1 MPISAAIEFLAE
13 NQHRRP
19 SCWEIA
25 LPSSGSR
32 ENRASLYLVA
42 HDPPRPAEIRAIEGC
57 IMAESG
63 KRTGLRWRAFRS
75 PPLVLSAGIAAVLA
89 ILGAAQAPARED
101 GAVGIT
107 ANLAAT
113 PGQGAT
119 VSLKGGT
126 PQSAP
131 AGARTSKATRKD
143 LKAIKAAAHGRP
155 PGPLRKKGARPATCP
170 PTSVICLEN
179 SLPGNPPSEWDIV
192 GAGSPSIQ
200 GYAADMSVNK
210 GTTVDFKIDTDA
222 TDYRL
227 DVYRIGYYSG
237 MGARLIT
244 TLQPSATLPQVQPTC
259 VSDDA
264 TGLVDCG
271 NWDVSASWAVPDTV
285 VSGVYLAKLVREDG
299 TPGES
304 QITFV
309 IRDDTRGADVL
320 VQTSDSTWQ
329 AYNDYGGN
337 SLYTGSPA
345 GRAFKVSYNRPF
357 LNRSADI
364 SGSAESFFFNSEYPM
379 VRWLEANAYDVSY
392 ATSVDTARMGAELL
406 EHRAFLSVGHD
417 EYWSLEMRNN
427 VEAARASAVNLAFF
441 SGNEMFWKTRWES
454 SIAGPVLAFRTLVC
468 YKETLANAKIDPS
481 TQWTG
486 TWRDP
491 RFSPPSNGGRPENAV
506 TGTMFQVNGTVSDS
520 VAVPAAY
527 RSMRLW
533 RNTSVANLLPG
544 QTAIFPAG
552 TLGYEWDAA
561 PDNLTTP
568 AGSVKFSSATIGRL
582 DKILLNFGG
591 TYGPGVATH
600 NLILYRHSS
609 GARVFGAGTVQ
620 WSWGLDAV
628 HYRPGT
634 PTDIRM
640 QQATVNL
647 FADMNLQPASLQA
660 GLVPGVPSPDTAPPT
675 TTITSPSAGATVPSG
690 TTVSIR
696 GTAVDVGGGQVGGV
710 EVSPDGG
717 TRWFQA
723 KGLTDWQYSWTTGS
737 AGPVTI
743 LARAVDDS
751 GNLQTSPTQRPV
763 TISTPCPCTTWPPSA
778 TPATASQADPAAA
791 ELGVKFQPTSPGH
804 ISGIRF
810 YKGTLNTG
818 THTGDL
824 WSSTGQLLAR
834 ATFTNESASGWQQV
848 NFSTPVAVS
857 ANTTYVAAYHTT
869 SGRYSVTRP
878 YFTQQYSSGLLI
890 GLANSA
896 VTPGNGVYS
905 YTATPAFPTST
916 YQATNYWVDVV
927 FSPSSTLWDETAQP
941 AIDSTGDSK
950 AVVVGAKFRPTS
962 NGVATGV
969 RFYKSPQNTGTHV
982 GSLWAAD
989 GTLLASATFTGETP
1003 SGWQQVNFATPVPL
1017 TANTTYVT
1025 AYSMNPGNY
1034 SITRPFFTTGYG
1046 RGPLYAPAGEEVA
1059 GSNGVYKYGPPLTF
1073 PNNTYQLT
1081 NYWVDVLF
1089 DATS

>member
-1 MPISAAIEFLAE
+1 MP
-13 NQHRRP
+13 
-19 SCWEIA
+19 
-25 LPSSGSR
+25 GS
-32 ENRASLYLVA
+32 E
-42 HDPPRPAEIRAIEGC
+42 
-57 IMAESG
+57 
-63 KRTGLRWRAFRS
+63 KKTGLWWRTFRS
-75 PPLVLSAGIAAVLA
+75 PPVVLGAGMVAALG
-89 ILGAAQAPARED
+89 ILGAAQVPVGEN
-101 GAVGIT
+101 GVVGIT
-107 ANLAAT
+107 ANVTAYPDQGTTESGVAAPRIGEAAREGLAA
-113 PGQGAT
+113 
-119 VSLKGGT
+119 
-126 PQSAP
+126 
-131 AGARTSKATRKD
+131 
-143 LKAIKAAAHGRP
+143 IKAAHGRP
-155 PGPLRKKGARPATCP
+155 PGPPRRRHAVMAADPCP
-170 PTSVICLEN
+170 PTSVICVEN
-179 SLPGNPPSEWDIV
+179 ALPGNPPSEWDVV
-192 GAGSPSIQ
+192 GAGSANIQ
-200 GYAADMSVNK
+200 GYATDISINK
-210 GTTVDFKIDTDA
+210 GTTVNFKVDTDA

-227 DVYRIGYYSG
+227 DIYRIGYYSG
-237 MGARLIT
+237 MGARKIAT
-244 TLQPSATLPQVQPTC
+244 VEPSATLPQVQDTC
-259 VSDDA
+259 VSDTV

-271 NWDVSASWAVPDTV
+271 NWVVSASWAVPGTA
-285 VSGVYLAKLVREDG
+285 VSGVYIAKLVREDG
-299 TPGES
+299 TFGES

-309 IRDDTRGADVL
+309 VRDDTRGADVL
-320 VQTSDSTWQ
+320 VQTSDATWQ
-329 AYNDYGGN
+329 AYNNYGGN

-357 LNRSADI
+357 NNRSAEV
-364 SGSAESFFFNSEYPM
+364 SGAPESFFYNSEYPM

-392 ATSVDTARMGAELL
+392 ATNVDTARLGAELL

-427 VEAARASAVNLAFF
+427 VEAARGSAVNLAFF
-441 SGNEMFWKTRWES
+441 SGNEMFWKTRWEP
-454 SIAGPVLAFRTLVC
+454 SIDGAATPFRTMVC

-481 TQWTG
+481 PQWTG

-506 TGTMFQVNGTVSDS
+506 TGTMFAVNGTVSDS

-568 AGSVKFSSATIGRL
+568 AGSVKYSSMTMGRM

-591 TYGPGVATH
+591 GYGAGVSTH

-634 PTDIRM
+634 PTDVRM

-647 FADMNLQPASLQA
+647 FADMRLQPASLQP
-660 GLVPGVPSPDTAPPT
+660 GLVPATASPDTSPPT
-675 TTITSPSAGATVPSG
+675 TTITSPSSGAAVASG

-696 GTAVDVGGGQVGGV
+696 GTAIDLGGGQLGGV

-717 TRWFQA
+717 NRWFQA
-723 KGLTDWQYSWTTGS
+723 KGLADWQFSWTTGA

-751 GNLQTSPTQRPV
+751 GNLQTTPTQRAVSV
-763 TISTPCPCTTWPPSA
+763 TTPCPCTTWPPSA
-778 TPATASQADPAAA
+778 TPATASHADPAAV
-791 ELGVKFQPTSPGH
+791 EVGVKFQPTSPGH

-810 YKGTLNTG
+810 YKGALNTG
-818 THTGDL
+818 THTGSL
-824 WSSTGQLLAR
+824 WTSTGQLLAR
-834 ATFTNESASGWQQV
+834 ATFTGESASGWQQV
-848 NFSTPVAVS
+848 NFSTSVPVS
-857 ANTTYVAAYHTT
+857 ANTTYVASYYAP
-869 SGRYSVTRP
+869 SGRYSITRP

-890 GLANSA
+890 GLANGA
-896 VTPGNGVYS
+896 VAGGNGVYS
-905 YTATPAFPTST
+905 YSATPVFPTGT
-916 YQATNYWVDVV
+916 YQSTNYWVDVV
-927 FSPSSTLWDETAQP
+927 FSPSSTLWEETAQP
-941 AIDSTGDSK
+941 ALDSSGDTK
-950 AVVVGAKFRPTS
+950 AVVTGVKFSPTS

-982 GSLWAAD
+982 GTLWTE
-989 GTLLASATFTGETP
+989 GGQLLASATFTNETP

-1017 TANTTYVT
+1017 TANTTYVA
-1025 AYSMNPGNY
+1025 AYYMPQGNY

-1046 RGPLYAPAGEEVA
+1046 RGPLYAPAGTEVV
-1059 GSNGVYKYGPPLTF
+1059 GSNGVYKYGTPTTF
-1073 PNNTYQLT
+1073 PTNAYQVS

-1089 DATS
+1089 DAAAS